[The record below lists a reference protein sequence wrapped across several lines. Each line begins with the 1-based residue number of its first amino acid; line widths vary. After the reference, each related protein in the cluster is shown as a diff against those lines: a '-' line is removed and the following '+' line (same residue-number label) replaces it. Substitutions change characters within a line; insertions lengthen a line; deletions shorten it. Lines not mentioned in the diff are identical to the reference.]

1 LDFYPE
7 PPRGSGFFLFPVA
20 VGNLPKS
27 QGRRQPVVYP
37 GSSGGK
43 DLNHDKGLHL
53 QEMDKKWHKNH
64 LGVYAIDTISA
75 RSLQLG

>member
-1 LDFYPE
+1 VE
-7 PPRGSGFFLFPVA
+7 
-20 VGNLPKS
+20 NLLEN

>member
-7 PPRGSGFFLFPVA
+7 PPGVRDFFLSVA
-20 VGNLPKS
+20 VENLLES